1 MAQLAAVITLFV
13 FVALS
18 RGTLSILSPIMEA
31 QAQERKR
38 RESADHPSTTTTT
51 TSTTT
56 LPIAP
61 KPLSSPTPPLPEK
74 KENTTLNDI
83 PTISSPSVDEEEE
96 ERRRIRQVATISAA
110 EDHHRRSF
118 SEGGEGAPLMRSWS
132 DMGVSSAESFSPT
145 TEESRDE
152 LSDLLQRRKPSCN
165 DAVVPQHDD
174 DLDTR

>member
-1 MAQLAAVITLFV
+1 MAQLAVVITLFV

-38 RESADHPSTTTTT
+38 RESADHPTTTTT
-51 TSTTT
+51 TTANT

-61 KPLSSPTPPLPEK
+61 KPASPSPTPPLPEK
-74 KENTTLNDI
+74 KENLTLNDI

-96 ERRRIRQVATISAA
+96 ERRRIRQVATHSAA

-118 SEGGEGAPLMRSWS
+118 SEGGEGGTLMRSWS

-152 LSDLLQRRKPSCN
+152 LSELLRRKPSN

-174 DLDTR
+174 LDTR